1 MAAYTICP
9 CWGVGGVLLGHVAR
23 VITYETRTPSRGAT
37 STSGTHRSPHPSS
50 PCRRICLC
58 RNRVCLG
65 YYIGPRAGAE
75 SGGCRGRKRV
85 PIVTYTSVALRCMR
99 CVRCVEID
107 MYRSQRT
114 HRLRCVARVA
124 YRTQRTHRLRCIRCV
139 GCVRFVT
146 FVAF

>member
-1 MAAYTICP
+1 MLSYRSLRTHRLRCVACVTLHTNRVSLMHSVVCIVYVERYVQTIHIPVDTPASEVFSRPSTQICP

-75 SGGCRGRKRV
+75 SGGCRGRK
-85 PIVTYTSVALRCMR
+85 IN
-99 CVRCVEID
+99 
-107 MYRSQRT
+107 
-114 HRLRCVARVA
+114 
-124 YRTQRTHRLRCIRCV
+124 
-139 GCVRFVT
+139 
-146 FVAF
+146 